1 MTGTSPSST
10 PYLHEQ
16 QLEGRRIYNGHPIPD
31 NAPPHPD
38 DHSLWNDHLQCR
50 EPELRV
56 KSRRICVRIP
66 WALPERCPA
75 SARPPPGESDKN
87 PTGIRYKAQGN
98 PTTWNLEL
106 ATYISAC

>member
-38 DHSLWNDHLQCR
+38 DHSLWNDRLRHR
-50 EPELRV
+50 EPEY
-56 KSRRICVRIP
+56 
-66 WALPERCPA
+66 
-75 SARPPPGESDKN
+75 G
-87 PTGIRYKAQGN
+87 
-98 PTTWNLEL
+98 
-106 ATYISAC
+106 